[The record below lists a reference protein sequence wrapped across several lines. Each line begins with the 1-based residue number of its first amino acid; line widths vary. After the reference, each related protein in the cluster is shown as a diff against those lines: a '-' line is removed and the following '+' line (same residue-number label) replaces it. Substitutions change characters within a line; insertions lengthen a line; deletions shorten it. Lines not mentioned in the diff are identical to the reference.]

1 MLIELESA
9 EAVSVLSWRLPACLL
24 GGSSLGRQII
34 SLEGRESITQ
44 SMRCVCIDDGS
55 AAAEGSQL
63 VC

>member
-34 SLEGRESITQ
+34 SLEGREHYT
-44 SMRCVCIDDGS
+44 IDEMCLLDGTT
-55 AAAEGSQL
+55 AEGSQL
-63 VC
+63 VR